1 MKNINTFRHL
11 LLAALILSAAS
22 IYAQPRTIGA
32 FALKLDDNAGNT
44 ILVKTHTSGWT
55 GDLNFVLP
63 VPPSGSIRSG
73 FVYHGTN
80 ANQTTRFDG
89 NFWVPTSVLLNDGS
103 NLTVAGDVYPDAT
116 GTRDLGSPALH
127 YANVYADNLIGAISP
142 SSITLP
148 LGNII
153 VGNVLGQGSAVPPG
167 AASTVPI
174 SNGTTIAYGF
184 LSGSS
189 LNLTQGS
196 IFVGDA
202 TNKAS
207 ELGIGA
213 ANTIPI
219 SNGTT
224 LAYGQIT
231 NANVSN
237 AAAIDGTK
245 INPNFGAQN
254 ITTTGKATT
263 ASTVG
268 GDGGTTLTTKDY
280 VDGAF
285 ADAVILA
292 PNSATRNLV
301 QATGDF
307 PELILRQ
314 SVGQTVNPLIVQNS
328 AGTPLAW
335 VTPIGEGRFTGLSG
349 AGAGMYAGNIP
360 MPVLTSSLVIPFTG
374 VQANSA
380 IIVTFMDPTGVD
392 NFTVSV
398 VGNNPGV
405 DFTVAISGVVSS
417 ASASVSYIVVNP

>member
-1 MKNINTFRHL
+1 MKNINTFHHFL
-11 LLAALILSAAS
+11 IATLILSTTL

-32 FALKLDDNAGNT
+32 FALKLDDNASNT

-55 GDLNFVLP
+55 GGLNFVLP
-63 VPPSGSIRSG
+63 VPPSGSVRSG
-73 FVYHGTN
+73 FVYHGTG
-80 ANQTTRFDG
+80 ADQTLRFDG
-89 NFWVPTSVLLNDGS
+89 NFWVPTNLLLNDGS
-103 NLTVAGDVYPDAT
+103 NLTVGGDVYPDAT
-116 GTRDLGSPALH
+116 STRDLGSPALH
-127 YANVYADNLIGAISP
+127 YANVYADNLVGAISP

-153 VGNVLGQGSAVPPG
+153 VGNVLGQGSAVAPG

-184 LSGSS
+184 LSGGSI
-189 LNLTQGS
+189 NLTQGS
-196 IFVGDA
+196 IFVGNV

-207 ELGIGA
+207 ELAIGA

-224 LAYGQIT
+224 LAYGQIA

-237 AAAIDGTK
+237 TAAIDGSK
-245 INPNFGAQN
+245 IIPNFAAQN

-268 GDGGTTLTTKDY
+268 GDIGTTLTTKDY

-285 ADAVILA
+285 AGAVIVA

-301 QATGDF
+301 QSTADF

-328 AGTPLAW
+328 GGTPIAW
-335 VTPIGEGRFTGLSG
+335 VTPVGEARVTGLRG
-349 AGAGMYAGNIP
+349 AGSGMYAGNIP
-360 MPVLTSSLVIPFTG
+360 MPALTSSLVIPFTG

-380 IIVTFMDPTGVD
+380 IIVTFMDPTSAD

-398 VGNNPGV
+398 TGNTPGAN
-405 DFTVAISGVVSS
+405 FTVSISGVVSS
-417 ASASVSYIVVNP
+417 ASASISYMVINP